1 MSSAQIIIK
10 PMQDIQAYLTP
21 KQVEKILNEAANS
34 KGWQRERDVLLI
46 GLLAYSGRRVGEIL
60 NIKVRDI
67 DFEDMR
73 IAYNISKKSTPTK
86 KWKSVNSVVFGL
98 LHKYVYKRQLKY
110 KDYLFPSSWNNKKHI
125 TDTRV
130 RQIVYKYAARAGIP
144 DFNIGKHPHPH
155 TFRHSF
161 AVANAKRC
169 RSPADLRKLQM
180 ILEHSKIDVTTFY
193 LQFSDADQRDMVE
206 GVYDDDS

>member
-1 MSSAQIIIK
+1 MSKESIIIK
-10 PMQDIQAYLTP
+10 PMQDIQAYLKP
-21 KQVEKILNEAANS
+21 AQVNNILLAAHGS
-34 KGWQRERDVLLI
+34 KGWQRKRDVLLL

-60 NIKVRDI
+60 NIKIRDI
-67 DFEDMR
+67 DFEDGR
-73 IAYNISKKSTPTK
+73 IAYNISKKSHPLK
-86 KWKSVNSVVFGL
+86 KWKSVNSDVFKL
-98 LHKYVYKRQLKY
+98 LHEYVYNRRLGWR
-110 KDYLFPSSWNNKKHI
+110 DYLFPSSWDNRKHI

-130 RQIVYKYAARAGIP
+130 RQIVYKYALRAGIP
-144 DFNIGKHPHPH
+144 DFAEGKHPHPH

-169 RSPADLRKLQM
+169 KSPADLRRLQM

-206 GVYDDDS
+206 EVYKES